1 MRFHIFGSRTGH
13 RAAALA
19 GRRLLAAMLAALM
32 IVAPVRAQA
41 AGIIHDAEIESL
53 MRDYAAPIFKAAGV
67 GTHNINIHLIGSP
80 VFNAFVI
87 DGSNMFFFTGTLMRS
102 ETPNQLIGIIA
113 HETGHIQ
120 GKHLAR
126 LRNVASQARAAALML
141 QVLGLLAIGAGA
153 ASGAGSNLG
162 DAGTAIAIGGQ
173 SIVQRSFLAYQQ
185 TEESSADQA
194 AVAYLNATGQSIRG
208 MLETFQRFIDESAG
222 SLSRAN
228 PYLQSHPLPQ
238 QRIAQLRELAKN
250 SPYFDVTDPPELQL
264 RHDLMRAKLSG
275 FLEPPRTVFNRYP
288 NSDRSL
294 PARYARTIASYFEGG
309 LAPFLP
315 KAEDLITSMPNN
327 PYFHELKGFFLFR
340 SGKATEAVGPF
351 RKAVELAPQ
360 EGQIRVQL
368 AQALLAVDA
377 RSNATEAIQ
386 HLRKALA
393 TESKNPVAYRQ
404 LAMAYGAVGRIG
416 DADLASAHA
425 YLYEGQ
431 VAQAKAMA
439 ARAKDKLPPSS
450 NGWLQ
455 ADDILAFNP
464 PEKK

>member
-1 MRFHIFGSRTGH
+1 MRLLRFASTLGH
-13 RAAALA
+13 GAAADA
-19 GRRLLAAMLAALM
+19 GRRLLAALLCALM

-67 GTHNINIHLIGSP
+67 GNHNINIHLIGSP

-87 DGSNMFFFTGTLMRS
+87 DGSNMFFFTGTLMKAD
-102 ETPNQLIGIIA
+102 TPNQVIGIIA

-120 GKHLAR
+120 GKHLSR
-126 LRNVASQARAAALML
+126 LRIAASQARAAALML

-153 ASGAGSNLG
+153 AAGAGSDLSE
-162 DAGTAIAIGGQ
+162 AGTAIAVGGQ
-173 SIVQRSFLAYQQ
+173 SMVQRSFLAYQQ
-185 TEESSADQA
+185 SEESSADQA
-194 AVAYLNATGQSIRG
+194 AVAYLNATGQSMRG
-208 MLETFQRFIDESAG
+208 MLETFQRFIDESMG

-250 SPYFDVTDPPELQL
+250 SPYFDVMDPPELQL

-275 FLEPPRTVFNRYP
+275 FLEPPRTVFNKYP
-288 NSDRSL
+288 SSDKSL
-294 PARYARTIASYFEGG
+294 PARYARTIATYFDGG
-309 LAPFLP
+309 LPPFLP
-315 KAEDLITSMPNN
+315 RVDDLIAAMPNN
-327 PYFHELKGFFLFR
+327 PFFHELKGFFLFR
-340 SGKATEAVGPF
+340 SGKADQAVGPF
-351 RKAVELAPQ
+351 RKAVELAPK

-368 AQALLAVDA
+368 AQALLATDA
-377 RSNATEAIQ
+377 RGNATEAIQ
-386 HLRKALA
+386 NLRQAMA
-393 TESKNPVAYRQ
+393 TESKNPIAYRQ

-425 YLYEGQ
+425 YLYEGR
-431 VAQAKAMA
+431 VEQAKAMA
-439 ARAKDKLPPSS
+439 TRAKEKLSPSS

-455 ADDILAFNP
+455 ADDIIAFIP
-464 PEKK
+464 PKKN